1 MLYPGFFESS
11 DSESDTS
18 VVSPPYS
25 SLSDSDSYSLSQSQ
39 IDLLFDDGEDE
50 QADEPANIA
59 PPTIGDTAEL
69 PSLGD
74 LSATIEELS
83 ATLMDISSS
92 VPQTSTDLP
101 TIGELS
107 ATIQELSVAISQ
119 ISSNGDALAFYH
131 SQPVSLPP
139 VGPQPV
145 NLTPVSLQVSSDPVN
160 LQVSSDPVNVQ
171 VSSDPAN
178 LQVSSDPVNLQVSSD
193 PVNLQVSSDPANLQV
208 SSDPVNLLVSS
219 DPVNSHPVSQQPQ
232 KWSGFKLVGDN
243 IDKNFRRSFYRH
255 NRQTISMHAFHM
267 YAVKDRIDLSS
278 LSDIAPSDAKVDI
291 TKLLIH
297 QTDIDGLKSQVVS
310 NSMLQLILFC

>member
-18 VVSPPYS
+18 VVLPPYS
-25 SLSDSDSYSLSQSQ
+25 SLSESNSYSLSQSQ

-50 QADEPANIA
+50 PANIA
-59 PPTIGDTAEL
+59 PPAIGDTAEL

-83 ATLMDISSS
+83 VTLMDISSS
-92 VPQTSTDLP
+92 APQTSTDLP

-119 ISSNGDALAFYH
+119 ISSNGDTLAFYH

-139 VGPQPV
+139 VGPHPQPV

-160 LQVSSDPVNVQ
+160 IQVLASSDPVNLLVSSDPVNIQVSSDPVSLQVSSDPVNI
-171 VSSDPAN
+171 
-178 LQVSSDPVNLQVSSD
+178 QVSSDPVNLQVSSD
-193 PVNLQVSSDPANLQV
+193 PVNIQVSSD
-208 SSDPVNLLVSS
+208 SVNLLVSS

-243 IDKNFRRSFYRH
+243 IDKNFR
-255 NRQTISMHAFHM
+255 
-267 YAVKDRIDLSS
+267 
-278 LSDIAPSDAKVDI
+278 
-291 TKLLIH
+291 
-297 QTDIDGLKSQVVS
+297 
-310 NSMLQLILFC
+310 

>member
-18 VVSPPYS
+18 VVSPPCS
-25 SLSDSDSYSLSQSQ
+25 SLSESDSYSLSQSQ
-39 IDLLFDDGEDE
+39 IDLLFDDGDDE

-59 PPTIGDTAEL
+59 PPAIGDTAEL

-107 ATIQELSVAISQ
+107 GTIQELSVAISQ

-139 VGPQPV
+139 VGPHPQPV

-160 LQVSSDPVNVQ
+160 LQVSSDPVN
-171 VSSDPAN
+171 
-178 LQVSSDPVNLQVSSD
+178 LLVSSDPVNLLVSSD
-193 PVNLQVSSDPANLQV
+193 PVNLLV

-219 DPVNSHPVSQQPQ
+219 DPVNSHLVSQQPQ
-232 KWSGFKLVGDN
+232 KWSGFKIVGDN
-243 IDKNFRRSFYRH
+243 IDKKFRRSFYRH

-278 LSDIAPSDAKVDI
+278 LSDVAPSDAKVDI

-297 QTDIDGLKSQVVS
+297 QTDIDGLNKDVITLLSR
-310 NSMLQLILFC
+310 